1 MNESELFALDFN
13 ASQVRLGA
21 SYLLLGTDNY
31 LADRVIDVLRSTLR
45 KKAAADTLI
54 VYGNELKSGELS
66 EHLDTF
72 SIFSEAKLIVI
83 RNAESM
89 DKKVLEALSAYFE
102 SPSEIQSL
110 AIVAEK
116 TDMRLKTWKTISTS
130 SLVLNCDPPRY
141 GAAIKNWLQKSL
153 GQMGKTMLPKA
164 QDEFMNRIELDYYHA
179 ANELTKLDILSG
191 TARVITEADVMKSLG
206 TTRTGTLIDLY
217 RALGRRQL
225 KPCLEAIYRMFYAD
239 WEPLQIFFQ
248 FNKFFTTIWKINLL
262 RQKHISPQEIMSKH
276 LHEVFAN
283 HRKDFVE
290 FAPNYSLR
298 SLEKIFYILLETDSQ
313 YKLSAAES
321 SVLFTN
327 CLIRILQA

>member
-1 MNESELFALDFN
+1 MSESELFALDFS
-13 ASQVRLGA
+13 ASNVSLGS
-21 SYLLLGTDNY
+21 SYLLLGTDTY
-31 LADRVIDVLRSTLR
+31 LADRIIDVLRSSLR
-45 KKAAADTLI
+45 KQANADTLI
-54 VYGNELKSGELS
+54 VYGNEVKSSELS

-72 SIFSEAKLIVI
+72 SVFSEAKLIVI

-89 DKKVLEALSAYFE
+89 DKKVLEVLSAYFE

-116 TDMRLKTWKTISTS
+116 TDQRLKTWKTIATAC
-130 SLVLNCDPPRY
+130 LTLNCDPPRY

-153 GQMGKTMLPKA
+153 NQMGKTMLPKA

-179 ANELTKLDILSG
+179 ANELAKLDIL
-191 TARVITEADVMKSLG
+191 TRDAKVITEADVLKSLG
-206 TTRTGTLIDLY
+206 TTRTGTLIDFY
-217 RALGRRQL
+217 RALGRKQL

-239 WEPLQIFFQ
+239 WEPLQILFQ
-248 FNKFFTTIWKINLL
+248 FNKFFSTVWKINLL

-276 LHEVFAN
+276 LFEVFATQ
-283 HRKDFVE
+283 RKDFLD
-290 FAPNYSLR
+290 FAPNYSLA
-298 SLEKIFYILLETDSQ
+298 SLEKIFGILLETDSQ

-327 CLIRILQA
+327 CLVRIIQA